1 MFPVKVVLVILFWC
15 FYRNVTTV
23 NRCNNIQNLALL
35 RDILNFPAYFRP
47 CRRKLYEVILQMAN
61 CFYKLMT
68 ALNHCRF
75 CHSDHQSTWAV
86 AFASRQTPQAHSHSL
101 FNWNSVTHSSVLLR
115 YCWPYQPTD
124 ILKSSPRQAEVF
136 LPPVIESS
144 AV

>member
-23 NRCNNIQNLALL
+23 NRCNNIQNLPLL
-35 RDILNFPAYFRP
+35 SETFNFPAFL
-47 CRRKLYEVILQMAN
+47 KVILQTAN
-61 CFYKLMT
+61 CFYKLIT

-75 CHSDHQSTWAV
+75 CQSDHQSTRAV
-86 AFASRQTPQAHSHSL
+86 AFASHQTPQAHSHPL
-101 FNWNSVTHSSVLLR
+101 FNWNSITHSSVLSR